1 MTYLLD
7 GAHNPS
13 GMVKS
18 CEHLTKTFSETSE
31 PWGLL
36 LGSSPQTDMTAFL
49 SPLVSLTTVHAP
61 SVVLVSVPQG
71 GRYPGVEG
79 NVMAGHLRALGVPVH
94 RITATPAEAVAWF
107 ETQPTGIK
115 TVLSIGSLYM
125 QGNVLEALGATDD
138 DALTV
143 RAKV

>member
-13 GMVKS
+13 GMTKS
-18 CEHLTKTFSETSE
+18 CEHLIATLGETGE

-36 LGSSPQTDMTAFL
+36 LGSSPQTDMAAFL
-49 SPLVSLTTVHAP
+49 APLVSLTNANPP

-71 GRYPGVEG
+71 GRYPGIDG
-79 NVMAGHLRALGVPVH
+79 PVMADYLRQLGVQVH
-94 RITATPAEAVAWF
+94 RITTTPAEAVAWF
-107 ETQPTGIK
+107 ETQPTDIT

-125 QGNVLEALGATDD
+125 QGNVLETLGATGD